1 MARNLSGILG
11 KRADSSKVG
20 YLTAYWKTNETGIFF
35 ALSTNDDPLT
45 FTPINGGEPLFVP
58 TLGQKTV
65 RDLSIVPGGG
75 EEDATKWYLLAT
87 DLNIEDYA
95 SWDAAS
101 ANGSKALLIWDST
114 DLVNWTDE
122 RLITVE
128 DDTAGM
134 AWAPDA
140 IYDPDAGKLLH
151 TFHMDRA
158 DVQDRELHGALGR
171 QVCKSS
177 TAISAYG
184 TLHLLTTEQFA
195 ENDTAHNNGAI
206 GEAVMRYAHTS
217 DFQTFTAP
225 ETYIDRN
232 PNSTIDLSFLKIND
246 TAYVR
251 FWAHE
256 GIHTEVGYDG
266 LFGAFEE
273 VGEIVADY
281 EGAYAFWDSTADGVA
296 YMIADKLGDDA
307 GIRLYGPSDPT
318 TGVWVQD
325 TAVDMAYMRHGS
337 VLALTQEQY
346 DALAAV

>member
-1 MARNLSGILG
+1 MRSNYYTASLACACASAVALAAPFTGDSGILG

-140 IYDPDAGKLLH
+140 IYDPDAGSYMVHWAAK
-151 TFHMDRA
+151 F
-158 DVQDRELHGALGR
+158 
-171 QVCKSS
+171 
-177 TAISAYG
+177 
-184 TLHLLTTEQFA
+184 FA

-281 EGAYAFWDSTADGVA
+281 EGAYAFWDNTADGVA

>member
-1 MARNLSGILG
+1 MRSNYFSAGLVCAYASAVALAAPFAGDSSILSR
-11 KRADSSKVG
+11 RADSSKVG
-20 YLTAYWKTNETGIFF
+20 FLAAFWKTNETGIFF
-35 ALSTNDDPLT
+35 AISTNDDPLS
-45 FTPINGGEPLFVP
+45 FTPINGGEALFVP

-65 RDLSIVPGGG
+65 RDLSIVPGSG
-75 EEDATKWYLLAT
+75 EEEATKWYLLAT
-87 DLNIEDYA
+87 DLNIDDYS

-114 DLVNWTDE
+114 DLVNWTNE

-140 IYDPDAGKLLH
+140 IYDPDAGNYMVHWAAK
-151 TFHMDRA
+151 F
-158 DVQDRELHGALGR
+158 
-171 QVCKSS
+171 
-177 TAISAYG
+177 
-184 TLHLLTTEQFA
+184 FA
-195 ENDTAHNNGAI
+195 ENDTAHNDGAI

-225 ETYIDRN
+225 QTYIDRN

-251 FWAHE
+251 FWAHD

-266 LFGAFEE
+266 LFGSFEE
-273 VGEIVADY
+273 VGDVVTDY
-281 EGAYAFWDSTADGVA
+281 EGAYAIWDNTADGVA
-296 YMIADKLGDDA
+296 YMIADKVGSDA

-325 TAVDMAYMRHGS
+325 TAVDMTYMRHGS